1 MSGTK
6 RQMAIRG
13 ALRALVPGIP
23 LDEAQD
29 ILARAGR
36 PAMRELP
43 PATALWLALT
53 SHIRHRHTD
62 YDTLLA
68 DGYDRDAARF
78 FVAEPTDDVLTSW
91 GCARSVSD
99 VPDRDSNEI

>member
-6 RQMAIRG
+6 RQTAIRA

-36 PAMRELP
+36 PALKELP

-53 SHIRHRHTD
+53 SHVRHRHTD
-62 YDTLLA
+62 YDALLA
-68 DGYDRDAARF
+68 EGYDRDAARY
-78 FVAEPTDDVLTSW
+78 FVAGATDDVLTSW

-99 VPDRDSNEI
+99 GGDQKD

>member
-1 MSGTK
+1 MATK
-6 RQMAIRG
+6 RQMAIRA

-29 ILARAGR
+29 ILIRAGR
-36 PAMRELP
+36 PALKELP
-43 PATALWLALT
+43 PLTALWLALT
-53 SHIRHRHTD
+53 SHIRHRHTE

-78 FVAEPTDDVLTSW
+78 FVADATDDMLTSW
-91 GCARSVSD
+91 GCARSVRD
-99 VPDRDSNEI
+99 EPDHKD